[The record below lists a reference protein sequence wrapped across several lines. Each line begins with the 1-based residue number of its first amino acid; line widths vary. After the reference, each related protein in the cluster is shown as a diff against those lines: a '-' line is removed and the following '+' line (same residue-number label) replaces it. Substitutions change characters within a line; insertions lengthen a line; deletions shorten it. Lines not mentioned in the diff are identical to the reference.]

1 VLIGGELRFAGELE
15 VEHSS
20 LEAAYIVS
28 VSKEKETSASLRL
41 FEIRYAAASADKAEL
56 QNKVVG
62 YFRMRGSMLILL
74 FFMAM
79 VSCSCYHAW
88 KHVRCW
94 KLKSRT

>member
-1 VLIGGELRFAGELE
+1 MLIGGELRFAGELE

-62 YFRMRGSMLILL
+62 YFRMLFCCFSWLWFRAAVIMHGS
-74 FFMAM
+74 
-79 VSCSCYHAW
+79 
-88 KHVRCW
+88 
-94 KLKSRT
+94 T